1 MNKKHP
7 AEYQRPLFY
16 ICIYK
21 IVFSHRK
28 SPFNNFNPFFR
39 DTIGKMARFP
49 ADITGNDLGGKAN
62 FEPTDLE
69 TSSLLLFF

>member
-1 MNKKHP
+1 MKTWIKNI
-7 AEYQRPLFY
+7 QRNIRDLCSTYVF
-16 ICIYK
+16 IK

-28 SPFNNFNPFFR
+28 SPFNNFNPFLR

-69 TSSLLLFF
+69 TS

>member
-1 MNKKHP
+1 MIIKIHP

-16 ICIYK
+16 LL

-28 SPFNNFNPFFR
+28 SPFNNCNPFLR